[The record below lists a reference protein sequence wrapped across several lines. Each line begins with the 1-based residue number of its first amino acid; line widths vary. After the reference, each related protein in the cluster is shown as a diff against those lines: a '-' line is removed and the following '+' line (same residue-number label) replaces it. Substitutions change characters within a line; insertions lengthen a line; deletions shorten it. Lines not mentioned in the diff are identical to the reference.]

1 MRLSRGRFLVPAIT
15 VVAMLAVL
23 LGLGTWQVYRL
34 QWKTAILERI
44 AQAERDSPVPL
55 GPDPQPYTK
64 VTVTGRFRFDL
75 ASQFGAEVRDTSSG
89 PTLGFYQ
96 IVPLQRDGEPP
107 ILVDR
112 GWFPQQREA
121 ALDDPSGLVNVT
133 GYIRPDEKPRWFSA
147 KDNVTARQFFTLDTG
162 AIAAALGLAA
172 PMPFTL
178 IALGS
183 PSPASYPVPA
193 QHLPRPPNNHLSYA
207 ITWYGLALVLI
218 VIFIIWARKPSSA

>member
-1 MRLSRGRFLVPAIT
+1 VSPSRGRFLVPAIT
-15 VVAMLAVL
+15 VVALLAVL

-44 AQAERDSPVPL
+44 AQAEQESPVAL
-55 GPDPQPYTK
+55 RPDPQPYTK

-75 ASQFGAEVRDTSSG
+75 ASQFGAEVRDTSIG
-89 PTLGFYQ
+89 PTMGSYQ
-96 IVPLQRDGEPP
+96 IVPLQRDDEPP

-112 GWFPQQREA
+112 GWLPQQRDT
-121 ALDDPSGLVNVT
+121 ALDDPAGLVNVT

-162 AIAAALGLAA
+162 AIAAALGLAT

-183 PSPASYPVPA
+183 PSPKSYPIPA

-207 ITWYGLALVLI
+207 ITWYGLALALI
-218 VIFIIWARKPSSA
+218 VIFIVWARKPLST